1 MSPKNNVMIQA
12 DGLTK
17 KYGDLTAVKD
27 ITFRCKRGEIVG
39 FLGPNGAG
47 KTTTM
52 RMLTGYMPPTEGA
65 AYIAGHNTLTESIQA
80 RQKLGYMPET
90 VPLYQEMSV
99 ENYLA
104 YVGRLRRVD
113 NLWERVDDVLESV
126 NLLDRAESYINRLS
140 KGMRQRVGLAQA
152 LIHDPDVLILD
163 EPTIGLDPAQI
174 LEVRELVSELG
185 KKHTILLSTHILSE
199 VEQICNRVIMIF
211 NGRIWADMRLD
222 DMMAADEAAIL
233 NIRVARQVE
242 NIEQTLVSLPGVSD
256 VNQSRL
262 NEFTIISDGRDA
274 TRMLVAETIVNN
286 GWGLLS
292 MAGAKMN
299 LETVFLNKMRE
310 ADFAALAMAE
320 ETFEDEESAE
330 IEQKEPFAFIQDE
343 STQDEATQDET
354 TIEEEE

>member
-1 MSPKNNVMIQA
+1 MSPKNDSVMIQA

-17 KYGDLTAVKD
+17 RYGELTAVKD
-27 ITFRCKRGEIVG
+27 ITFRCRRGEIVG

-65 AYIAGHNTLTESIQA
+65 AYIAGHNTLTESIAA
-80 RQKLGYMPET
+80 RQRLGYLPET

-126 NLLDRAESYINRLS
+126 DLLDRAESYISRLS

-185 KKHTILLSTHILSE
+185 KKHTILLSTHILPE

-211 NGRIWADMRLD
+211 NGRIWADMQLD
-222 DMMAADEAAIL
+222 DIMSTGEASIL
-233 NIRVARQVE
+233 NVRVARHAE
-242 NIEQTLVSLPGVSD
+242 GIEQTLAAIPGVSE

-262 NEFTIISDGRDA
+262 NEFTVTNDGRDA
-274 TRMLVAETIVNN
+274 TRMLVAETIVNS

-292 MAGAKMN
+292 MAGARMN

-310 ADFAALAMAE
+310 ADFAAQAMAE
-320 ETFEDEESAE
+320 ETFEDEESAA
-330 IEQKEPFAFIQDE
+330 ITAKEQLPLVLDEPA
-343 STQDEATQDET
+343 
-354 TIEEEE
+354 IEEEE